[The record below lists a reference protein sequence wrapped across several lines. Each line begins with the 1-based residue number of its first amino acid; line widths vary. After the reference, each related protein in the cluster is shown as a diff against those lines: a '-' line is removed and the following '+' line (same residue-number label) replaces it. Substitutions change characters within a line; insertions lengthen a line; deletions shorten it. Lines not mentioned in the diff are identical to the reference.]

1 MTDREKLINIFAEI
15 TGTDVPEIND
25 NLKRS
30 ECEGWDSFNH
40 LLIISEIE
48 STFGKSIKSSDV
60 EKINSFKDLAE
71 IYGMS

>member
-15 TGTDVPEIND
+15 TGTEASDIND
-25 NLKRS
+25 DLKRI

-48 STFGKSIKSSDV
+48 SSFGKTIKFTDV
-60 EKINSFKDLAE
+60 EKIQSFKDLTN
-71 IYGMS
+71 ILGIS